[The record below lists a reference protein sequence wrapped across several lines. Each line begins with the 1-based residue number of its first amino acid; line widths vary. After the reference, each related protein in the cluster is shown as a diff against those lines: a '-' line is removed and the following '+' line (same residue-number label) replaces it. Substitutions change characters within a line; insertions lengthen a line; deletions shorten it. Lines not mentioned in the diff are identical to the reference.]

1 MIPKVTEGRFSMR
14 VLKVFGVDSIFV
26 TQMYIPKVTP
36 LKNSTD
42 LPVELCLSKA
52 SWIDFRVVRA
62 EAKLSPYR
70 RTPACYKLL
79 EGRRVK
85 SFLKKSRDLIL
96 GNLIHE

>member
-42 LPVELCLSKA
+42 L
-52 SWIDFRVVRA
+52 DFSVGDV
-62 EAKLSPYR
+62 
-70 RTPACYKLL
+70 C
-79 EGRRVK
+79 
-85 SFLKKSRDLIL
+85 
-96 GNLIHE
+96 